1 MFNQMKNGFV
11 FGSFIAGICITGAVF
26 PVTLSAKDKIVGAV
40 SSLDENAGILTILD
54 NLVPVDASNATIK
67 KKGVDNATLSDIQE
81 GDVIKITGNDNDS
94 GVIEAISIKDP
105 VKLNKNYD
113 GKISAKTEK
122 VNTSAD
128 TFRIM
133 GQDVDA
139 RNLPGVSMGSRT
151 IPFDA
156 MRPGVSVDVFV
167 VAKDSKLIAKKM
179 VIRSESCNF
188 CH

>member
-1 MFNQMKNGFV
+1 MKQAKKGFI
-11 FGSFIAGICITGAVF
+11 FGSLVAGIFITGTVF
-26 PVTLSAKDKIVGAV
+26 PLTLFAKDKIIGVV
-40 SSLDENAGILTILD
+40 STLDEGTGKLTIID
-54 NLVPVDASNATIK
+54 TLVQVDAGNATIK

-81 GDVIKITGNDNDS
+81 GDIIKITGSDNDS

-113 GKISAKTEK
+113 GKISGKTER

-133 GQDVDA
+133 GQEVDA
-139 RNLPGVSMGSRT
+139 GNLPGVSMSSRT
-151 IPFDA
+151 IPFDV

-167 VAKDSKLIAKKM
+167 VAKDSRLIAKKM